1 VRCENPVLFTTLHQ
15 PHVGTCPAAR
25 AWRRLRQRAI
35 GSLVAVALAGC
46 GGAPTTKDG
55 AAGGTPASPAAPTDP
70 QRSPAKDAA
79 LNPALRSFGDDVSR
93 DFAEIPAERRVQ
105 LARIAAFVSEKRAA
119 GEAAKITFICTHNSR
134 RSHMSQLWAAAAA
147 AYYGVDGVET
157 YSGGT
162 EATAFNP
169 RAVATMRRAGFE
181 IQGGE
186 DASVEGAN
194 PRYAVRLAPNAAPLE
209 AFSKK
214 YADAPNPSER
224 FAAVMTCSQ
233 ADKACPT
240 VFGAE
245 LRVGV
250 PYEDPKVSDGTP
262 EETSTYDERSRQ
274 IATEMFYVFSQV
286 AS

>member
-1 VRCENPVLFTTLHQ
+1 MSALRSLVPTQPSSIPLDGRAARHVARALSSAVILATLFGCNPAPSAESSTKGDASAL
-15 PHVGTCPAAR
+15 PEAPAEAKRKPAA
-25 AWRRLRQRAI
+25 
-35 GSLVAVALAGC
+35 
-46 GGAPTTKDG
+46 D
-55 AAGGTPASPAAPTDP
+55 SP
-70 QRSPAKDAA
+70 
-79 LNPALRSFGDDVSR
+79 LFPALRAYGDDVSKG
-93 DFAEIPAERRVQ
+93 FASIPEERRVQ
-105 LARIAAFVSEKRAA
+105 LARIAAYVSEKRAK
-119 GEAAKITFICTHNSR
+119 GEMAKITFICTHNSR

-147 AYYGVDGVET
+147 AYYGVDRVET
-157 YSGGT
+157 FSGGT

-169 RAVATMRRAGFE
+169 RAVAALQRAGFE
-181 IQGGE
+181 IDGGA
-186 DASVEGAN
+186 DAAVEGAN
-194 PRYAVRLAPNAAPLE
+194 PKYAVRLAADGPAHE

-214 YADAPNPSER
+214 YADAPNPSKH

-245 LRVGV
+245 LRVGL

-262 EETSTYDERSRQ
+262 EEAKTYDERARQ

>member
-1 VRCENPVLFTTLHQ
+1 MLDHAHPTSPPRRAPQPRRYVIRCWLAAPLLAALACGGEPE
-15 PHVGTCPAAR
+15 AAR
-25 AWRRLRQRAI
+25 A
-35 GSLVAVALAGC
+35 GGDAGR
-46 GGAPTTKDG
+46 GDETPLPQAPTEAKR
-55 AAGGTPASPAAPTDP
+55 TPAASPSLDG
-70 QRSPAKDAA
+70 
-79 LNPALRSFGDDVSR
+79 ALRSYGDEVTR
-93 DFAEIPAERRVQ
+93 RFAEIPDERRQQ
-105 LARIAAFVSEKRAA
+105 LTRIAAYVSDKRAK
-119 GEAAKITFICTHNSR
+119 GETAKITFICTHNSR

-147 AYYGVDGVET
+147 AYYGVDRVET

-169 RAVATMRRAGFE
+169 RAIEALRRAGFRIE
-181 IQGGE
+181 GGE
-186 DASVEGAN
+186 GAAVEGAN
-194 PRYAVRLAPNAAPLE
+194 PRYQVHLSEGGPAIE

-214 YADAPNPSER
+214 YSDAPNPSEG

-250 PYEDPKVSDGTP
+250 AYDDPKVSDDTP
-262 EETSTYDERSRQ
+262 DEAATYDGRARQ

-286 AS
+286 AT